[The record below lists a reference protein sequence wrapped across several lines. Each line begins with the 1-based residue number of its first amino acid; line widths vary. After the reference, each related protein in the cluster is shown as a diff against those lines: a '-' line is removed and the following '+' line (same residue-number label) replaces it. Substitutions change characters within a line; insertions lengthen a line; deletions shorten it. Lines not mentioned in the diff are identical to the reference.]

1 MPPPSYWFD
10 KIHEAIST
18 PKGDHAHLV
27 TFQGFYIDDLLDHY
41 KDALSKDNLLAV
53 EHLAEKLR
61 EYIQKNYT
69 SGKFQ
74 TREYARK
81 LASDLKTILRGGAT
95 DRETL

>member
-1 MPPPSYWFD
+1 MPPPSYWFE
-10 KIHEAIST
+10 KIHEAISK
-18 PKGDHAHLV
+18 PKEDHANFV
-27 TFQGFYIDDLLDHY
+27 TFQGAYIDNLLTHY
-41 KDALSKDNLLAV
+41 KDSLSEESKDNLLEV

-81 LASDLKTILRGGAT
+81 LASDLKNYFK
-95 DRETL
+95 

>member
-1 MPPPSYWFD
+1 MPHPSYWFE
-10 KIHEAIST
+10 KIHEAISK

-27 TFQGFYIDDLLDHY
+27 TFQGFYIDALLNYY
-41 KDALSKDNLLAV
+41 KDSWSEESKDNFLEV

-74 TREYARK
+74 TKKYARK
-81 LASDLKTILRGGAT
+81 LASDLKTILSDGST
-95 DRETL
+95 H